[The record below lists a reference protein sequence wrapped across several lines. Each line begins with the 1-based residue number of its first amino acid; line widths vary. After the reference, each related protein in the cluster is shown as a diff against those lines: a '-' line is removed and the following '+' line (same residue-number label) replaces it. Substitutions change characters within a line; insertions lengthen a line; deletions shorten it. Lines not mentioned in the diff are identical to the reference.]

1 MLRLPISTR
10 CDAQTCTRRLNHTR
24 RCNMASSV
32 NSAFHNQHSG
42 QGLTHPHQRHSG
54 FPRHLSRAQ
63 CGVKDDAVAAGT
75 RMTIDPADASL
86 EEALHIVEE
95 SLHERAALCDSGL
108 PDPDMCLI
116 PEAEEEPPKE
126 LPVWDEAVTRGRWL
140 LGLLVLQS
148 TSSFVLDSYQD
159 LLKDHIVVTLFLTML
174 VGAGGNAGNQSA
186 IKVIRGLATGSIT
199 TSWNSIKTT
208 MTEQLEVALLLGGGL
223 AAAGFVRVYLTNGSL
238 LNSYAI
244 SVSLMAIVM
253 ASVILGS
260 GLPFCLARIGVDPAH
275 AGTSIQVLMDI
286 LGVAITCGTCQFV
299 LVQYADS
306 LG

>member
-1 MLRLPISTR
+1 MVP
-10 CDAQTCTRRLNHTR
+10 
-24 RCNMASSV
+24 SV
-32 NSAFHNQHSG
+32 NIVIHNQHTG
-42 QGLTHPHQRHSG
+42 EGLTQPHHRHGSFSRHSG
-54 FPRHLSRAQ
+54 RAYSGQ
-63 CGVKDDAVAAGT
+63 RDDVAAASSRTSIG
-75 RMTIDPADASL
+75 PVDASV

-95 SLHERAALCDSGL
+95 SLLERAALCDSGL

-126 LPVWDEAVTRGRWL
+126 LPVWDEALTRGRWL

-199 TSWNSIKTT
+199 TSSKSIKATV
-208 MTEQLEVALLLGGGL
+208 TEQLEVALLLGGGL

-238 LNSYAI
+238 LNSCAI
-244 SVSLMAIVM
+244 SLSLMTIVM
-253 ASVILGS
+253 ASVVLGS

-299 LVQYADS
+299 LVQYAGS

>member
-1 MLRLPISTR
+1 MLRLPTSTTYDVQPR
-10 CDAQTCTRRLNHTR
+10 QTLQTRRR
-24 RCNMASSV
+24 SMAAGVSI
-32 NSAFHNQHSG
+32 ALHLRE
-42 QGLTHPHQRHSG
+42 GLTHRFPNRRHSS
-54 FPRHLSRAQ
+54 FHRHLSRTQSGLRDDIGAASTRVTIGPAQ
-63 CGVKDDAVAAGT
+63 SSV
-75 RMTIDPADASL
+75 

-116 PEAEEEPPKE
+116 PEAEEEPPQK
-126 LPVWDEAVTRGRWL
+126 LPVWDEAMRRGRWL

-199 TSWNSIKTT
+199 TSWKSIKAT
-208 MTEQLEVALLLGGGL
+208 MTEQIEVALLLGGGL
-223 AAAGFVRVYLTNGSL
+223 AAAGFARVYITNGSL
-238 LNSYAI
+238 LNSCAI

-253 ASVILGS
+253 TSVVLGS

-299 LVQYADS
+299 LVQYAGS